1 LPTGINFLVEKAKGG
16 SDEAIDLACRLAS
29 CGAAM
34 AAALRLA
41 AEKEFAGRT
50 VVVILPDS
58 GERYLTA
65 SLFEGIFDEAGLPRE
80 K

>member
-1 LPTGINFLVEKAKGG
+1 
-16 SDEAIDLACRLAS
+16 
-29 CGAAM
+29 M

-58 GERYLTA
+58 GERYLTTA
-65 SLFEGIFDEAGLPRE
+65 LFEGIFDEAGLP
-80 K
+80 KS